1 MKTTEERKIS
11 MYIKAR
17 EISEKRSNRVI
28 HFSMLNLA
36 VLSTMLILFIA
47 HLDNEVFN
55 PGEIQFRG
63 SFILSGSSGGYV
75 LVAVISFII
84 ATVLTYYFM
93 KKKKIK

>member
-1 MKTTEERKIS
+1 MRTTEERKIS
-11 MYIKAR
+11 MYRRAR
-17 EISEKRSNRVI
+17 EISEKASARIINLSL
-28 HFSMLNLA
+28 LNLV
-36 VLSTMLILFIA
+36 VLSTALILFIA
-47 HLDNEVFN
+47 HLDNEVFD

-93 KKKKIK
+93 KKKKTK